1 MGMILCATRGGEAS
15 YPTQDAVIAL
25 AKQQGDELVFL
36 YVVDISFLN
45 HGAAPLVVNLEERL
59 EKLGMFQLVMAQER
73 AAAQGVI
80 AKTIMSR
87 GQLQAEFGKVA
98 KEIGAT
104 LIVMGRS
111 LGPDAAFEDSALQV
125 FAADLQ
131 NETGIEVKILESID
145 Q

>member
-25 AKQQGDELVFL
+25 AKEQGDELVFL

-45 HGAAPLVVNLEERL
+45 HTAAPLALDVEPRL
-59 EKLGMFQLVMAQER
+59 EKLGQFQLVMAQER
-73 AAAQGVI
+73 AKAQGI
-80 AKTIMSR
+80 TAQTIMRHGHLRTELVS
-87 GQLQAEFGKVA
+87 VV
-98 KEIGAT
+98 KELGAT

-131 NETGIEVKILESID
+131 KESGVDVRFLDKID
-145 Q
+145 